1 MIGSKTRVVIVG
13 AGFGGMV
20 AAQKLAA
27 KNVEITVV
35 DRNNFQ
41 VFQPLLYQV
50 STAVLAENEIAY
62 PIRGFFRKKKNVDFF
77 MACAT
82 GVDMDRK
89 VLLTDQ
95 GEIAYDYLVL
105 AAGATTN
112 YFGMAA
118 VEKHSF
124 AMKTLEEATRIRN
137 HVLQCFEQAS
147 HERDEAKRR
156 ELLSFVCVGGGPTG
170 VEEAGGLSEL
180 IYDVLRREFHTMDFR
195 EVSIRL
201 MEATDKLLPMMPEP
215 LRRETARV
223 LEKKQVQVMLET
235 QVMDC
240 DASSITLRDGTVIP
254 TRTVIWAAGVRAV
267 PFIAALGADVDRSGR
282 ILVEKTLQ
290 LPHHPEIFALGDCAH
305 FEQDGRPLATIAP
318 VAMQQA
324 KTCCDNILSMMAGQ
338 NHSMRSFTYHD
349 VGSMATIGRG
359 QAVMFK
365 GSMRMKGFFAWCGW
379 MLVHLIR
386 LEGIHAKITASHKW
400 FWNFMCGTR
409 LGRIITRN

>member
-1 MIGSKTRVVIVG
+1 MLI
-13 AGFGGMV
+13 
-20 AAQKLAA
+20 
-27 KNVEITVV
+27 
-35 DRNNFQ
+35 
-41 VFQPLLYQV
+41 
-50 STAVLAENEIAY
+50 
-62 PIRGFFRKKKNVDFF
+62 F

-95 GEIAYDYLVL
+95 EIAYDYLVL

-290 LPHHPEIFALGDCAH
+290 LPHHPEIFALGGLCA
-305 FEQDGRPLATIAP
+305 F
-318 VAMQQA
+318 
-324 KTCCDNILSMMAGQ
+324 
-338 NHSMRSFTYHD
+338 
-349 VGSMATIGRG
+349 
-359 QAVMFK
+359 
-365 GSMRMKGFFAWCGW
+365 
-379 MLVHLIR
+379 
-386 LEGIHAKITASHKW
+386 
-400 FWNFMCGTR
+400 
-409 LGRIITRN
+409 